1 MKSLINARTNTQ
13 ELLSGISLLLALA
26 VVLILRAGMLAGN
39 VIHILWDVSSAIVGV
54 LIGWP
59 VTQRTY
65 REMGLLAPERE

>member
-39 VIHILWDVSSAIVGV
+39 VLHILWDVAGAIVGV